1 MNRTAL
7 AATLLMVL
15 LYACSHTHEMLWWDM
30 MESHQ
35 QFTRV
40 TKLVEEERA
49 DQKLAAD
56 SVLILSDSTIAYI
69 ERLEATLFAAVD
81 HEDTRNQRSYEPD
94 VDAYYDYRAT
104 TEVLIGDEP
113 ARPKQGPN
121 SAYALRLRMEEHKR
135 LLEQVAAMRKG
146 ELDVYLC
153 TDENVKD
160 YSGTLNWWG
169 TASFYHVPLASAI
182 ERLTRMKIAVR
193 QMEYTVLLRRR
204 TDQNL
209 GLPDSLSGQ
218 RL

>member
-7 AATLLMVL
+7 AATLLML
-15 LYACSHTHEMLWWDM
+15 FLSACSHTHEMLWWDM

-35 QFTRV
+35 QFSRV

-49 DQKLAAD
+49 GQKLAVD

-69 ERLEATLFAAVD
+69 ERLEATLFAAAD
-81 HEDTRNQRSYEPD
+81 HEDTRDQRSYEPD

-113 ARPKQGPN
+113 AMPKQGPN
-121 SAYALRLRMEEHKR
+121 SAHALRLRLEEHKR

-146 ELDVYLC
+146 DLDVYLS
-153 TDENVKD
+153 TDENVKGD
-160 YSGTLNWWG
+160 SGILNSWES
-169 TASFYHVPLASAI
+169 ASFYHVPLATAI

-193 QMEYTVLLRRR
+193 QMEYTVLRRRR
-204 TDQNL
+204 TDPSI